1 MGQLTVIMGCMFAQK
16 TTELLRLIRRYR
28 SIGFK
33 VLVVNYKHDTRYGEG
48 VIASHDL
55 DKIPAMAVE
64 RLCDLDEE
72 TIKGYDVVVIDEG
85 QFFSDLFDKVTTWV
99 DLLPRLHVVVS
110 GLDGDAERRPFG
122 DMLRLIPH
130 AEHLL
135 RLSSYCAVCRDGT
148 AAHFSKKVAGD
159 PSKIEEVGGAD
170 KYLPVCRKH
179 YNTQITY

>member
-1 MGQLTVIMGCMFAQK
+1 MGHLTVIMGCMFAQK

-55 DKIPAMAVE
+55 DTVPAMAVE
-64 RLCDLDEE
+64 RLGDLDEE
-72 TIKGYDVVVIDEG
+72 TVKGYDVVVIDEG
-85 QFFSDLFDKVTTWV
+85 QFFGDLYEKVTDWA
-99 DLLPRLHVVVS
+99 DNSRLQIVVS

-159 PSKIEEVGGAD
+159 KGQLEDVGGAD

-179 YNTQITY
+179 YNTQITL

>member
-1 MGQLTVIMGCMFAQK
+1 MLTVIMGCMFAQK

-33 VLVVNYKHDTRYGEG
+33 VLVVNYKHDTRYGDN

-55 DKIPAMAVE
+55 DTVPAIAVE
-64 RLCDLDEE
+64 RLAELDEE
-72 TIKGYDVVVIDEG
+72 TVKGYDVVVIDEG
-85 QFFSDLFDKVTTWV
+85 QFFGDLFDKVTGWV
-99 DLLPRLHVVVS
+99 DLHAKLHVVVS

-159 PSKIEEVGGAD
+159 KGQLEDVGGAD

-179 YNTQITY
+179 YNTQITYN